1 MPEIPIIDIYWDG
14 PFKSA
19 LEVNEYVT
27 TDERGQN
34 TDYFFYQIYG
44 DHVSYGNGILLYIG
58 MSENE
63 KGGIV
68 SRLNNHN
75 DNWIGG
81 LCSEAKIYIGS
92 YGYFKGWGYWH
103 DKKNNSYYKNL
114 NVMVVTL
121 RYTQKFLKLKH
132 Y

>member
-1 MPEIPIIDIYWDG
+1 MPEIPVIDIYWEG

-63 KGGIV
+63 K
-68 SRLNNHN
+68 R
-75 DNWIGG
+75 
-81 LCSEAKIYIGS
+81 A
-92 YGYFKGWGYWH
+92 
-103 DKKNNSYYKNL
+103 
-114 NVMVVTL
+114 
-121 RYTQKFLKLKH
+121 
-132 Y
+132 